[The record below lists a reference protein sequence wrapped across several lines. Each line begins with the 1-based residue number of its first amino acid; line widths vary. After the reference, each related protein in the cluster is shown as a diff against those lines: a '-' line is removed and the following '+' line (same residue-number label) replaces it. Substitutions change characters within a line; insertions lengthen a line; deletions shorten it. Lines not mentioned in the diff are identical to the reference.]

1 MVTTTCTKLK
11 RKTKIHKLVYIK
23 KTFLSPPFQVSSK
36 KFIRHELLSNILLN
50 ITEKYYSKK
59 SSKLKRKNDK
69 IFEEIRLE
77 GENFRKQSEV
87 WFTYIYT
94 YMNRINKMARV
105 PSRAPFLI
113 LRKPKEAVWRIE
125 KGGGRGVIDLNGWSR
140 YKFQICYPIVPYFVG
155 RLVRERGREKK
166 GCPVSVQ

>member
-87 WFTYIYT
+87 
-94 YMNRINKMARV
+94 
-105 PSRAPFLI
+105 
-113 LRKPKEAVWRIE
+113 
-125 KGGGRGVIDLNGWSR
+125 
-140 YKFQICYPIVPYFVG
+140 
-155 RLVRERGREKK
+155 
-166 GCPVSVQ
+166 